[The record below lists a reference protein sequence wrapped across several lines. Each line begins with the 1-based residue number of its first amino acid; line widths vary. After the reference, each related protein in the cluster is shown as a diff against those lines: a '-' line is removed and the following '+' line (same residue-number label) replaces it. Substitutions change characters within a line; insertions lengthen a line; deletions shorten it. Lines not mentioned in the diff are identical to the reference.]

1 MMTGGLPPLSMYPL
15 LLFFPLEKHVPQ
27 LIKKKEK
34 KKGTLT
40 YSAVGNIIVFLK
52 KNIFY
57 LEMYQNNIFYFLKII
72 FDISIS
78 KISKNIK
85 KKLI

>member
-34 KKGTLT
+34 KKGHL
-40 YSAVGNIIVFLK
+40 
-52 KNIFY
+52 
-57 LEMYQNNIFYFLKII
+57 
-72 FDISIS
+72 DI
-78 KISKNIK
+78 
-85 KKLI
+85 

>member
-1 MMTGGLPPLSMYPL
+1 
-15 LLFFPLEKHVPQ
+15 
-27 LIKKKEK
+27 
-34 KKGTLT
+34 LT
-40 YSAVGNIIVFLK
+40 YSADGNIIVFFLK
-52 KNIFY
+52 NVFY

-85 KKLI
+85 KILIWSKEKNKK